1 MPTFRFKSA
10 DFEQVFG
17 WLEDN
22 RVAPVEVWGL
32 EDGRAAA
39 LLAYSE
45 GPADAFGW
53 SNWASAD
60 RQDPSELSPLFPD
73 LELYIEDA
81 PAQRITSAF
90 PGVFTPAPT

>member
-1 MPTFRFKSA
+1 MPTYRFNSA
-10 DFEQVFG
+10 SFEQVFG

-32 EDGRAAA
+32 ESGRAAA

-45 GPADAFGW
+45 GPEDAFGW
-53 SNWASAD
+53 SNWAKAAY
-60 RQDPSELSPLFPD
+60 QDPSELSPLFPD
-73 LELYIEDA
+73 LELYINDA
-81 PAQRITSAF
+81 PAAQLTSAF